1 MQNGRL
7 LSLERLSPRARRS
20 TAKVLL
26 LGALLLV
33 GIGLI
38 IVGVR
43 GALQALDWLYERDV
57 FPPMLIMSAVSVIT
71 MMLLDR

>member
-7 LSLERLSPRARRS
+7 LSPERLSPQARQS

-26 LGALLLV
+26 LSALLLV
-33 GIGLI
+33 GVGLI

-43 GALQALDWLYERDV
+43 GSLQALDWLCERDV
-57 FPPMLIMSAVSVIT
+57 FPPMFIMSAVSVIT
-71 MMLLDR
+71 MILFDR